1 MLRLIGWSLIL
12 IGIFVTIMSLLSID
26 LGESEFGGVILIGP
40 IPIVFGS
47 TPSMAFAAMILAIAL
62 MLISIALWRR

>member
-12 IGIFVTIMSLLSID
+12 IGVIITFVSLLS
-26 LGESEFGGVILIGP
+26 LPSSSGFGGVILIGP

-47 TPSMAFAAMILAIAL
+47 TPYMALAAMILAIAI

>member
-12 IGIFVTIMSLLSID
+12 IGVIITFMSLLSSRSSSD
-26 LGESEFGGVILIGP
+26 FGGVILIGP

-47 TPSMAFAAMILAIAL
+47 TPDMALAAMILAMAI